1 MGVFY
6 MRETIETAPR
16 DGSAIILED
25 DAKGTFDV
33 AHWSSEAGEWVA
45 ENGEL
50 IMITPSSHW
59 YPIPGDNYLPLRHGG
74 SNRLFQAGSTNLRM
88 RYVTGSIA
96 AALVA
101 VATIGAY
108 FRTDVAAF
116 VTRYDG
122 QQEIGAQVIAEE
134 LQLPSQNSQT
144 SDLLALPPLAEVES
158 KHEPTGV
165 KQAVEASK
173 SREQEER
180 LENLA
185 NELAKATRPINE
197 LDLPLRPEAAK
208 TAQLREQEREKV
220 VTLVPETARQELT
233 ASTAQDRRSL
243 EEERARSVSLA
254 SEIATARRE
263 IEIDGALLNKAR
275 ENATQFKQTAERMT
289 AELQRERE
297 RAEAL
302 ASELAKVRQEVEA
315 AAAVSSQKDDE
326 AVQQKQTSE
335 AAIQVTAANAEQHRP
350 RSTRHRRV
358 PRHSRVNLPER
369 AARSR
374 PRPRSR
380 KRQSMKPCSRSRRRK
395 PPSRNCDDSCSRSKR
410 RPPP

>member
-1 MGVFY
+1 
-6 MRETIETAPR
+6 MREAIETAPK

-45 ENGEL
+45 ENGEP
-50 IMITPSSHW
+50 IRITPSSHW
-59 YPIPGDNYLPLRHGG
+59 HPMPGDNYLPPKHGG
-74 SNRLFQAGSTNLRM
+74 SSSLSQAGSTNLRVP
-88 RYVTGSIA
+88 YVTGSIA
-96 AALVA
+96 AVLVA

-134 LQLPSQNSQT
+134 LQLPTQDSQT
-144 SDLLALPPLAEVES
+144 SDLLALPPLAEVERA
-158 KHEPTGV
+158 HEPTRI

-185 NELAKATRPINE
+185 NEFAKDTRSINE

-208 TAQLREQEREKV
+208 TAQLREQKR
-220 VTLVPETARQELT
+220 
-233 ASTAQDRRSL
+233 
-243 EEERARSVSLA
+243 
-254 SEIATARRE
+254 
-263 IEIDGALLNKAR
+263 
-275 ENATQFKQTAERMT
+275 FKQTAERMT

-302 ASELAKVRQEVEA
+302 ASELAKVRREVEA
-315 AAAVSSQKDDE
+315 AAAVW
-326 AVQQKQTSE
+326 QT
-335 AAIQVTAANAEQHRP
+335 
-350 RSTRHRRV
+350 
-358 PRHSRVNLPER
+358 
-369 AARSR
+369 
-374 PRPRSR
+374 
-380 KRQSMKPCSRSRRRK
+380 MKPCSRSRRRRA
-395 PPSRNCDDSCSRSKR
+395 PSRICNNCCSRSKT
-410 RPPP
+410 RPPSSPKRSARRARR